1 MGRVMFPFILVIR
14 ATSLPPDK
22 TDGNSLHFL
31 SNTNLFAVGQNNCF
45 PDIQTRQHI
54 CKCELE
60 INTEMIKYFQWKMMS
75 GINLMQ

>member
-14 ATSLPPDK
+14 ATSLPPDT

-31 SNTNLFAVGQNNCF
+31 SNTNLFAVGQKTIVSPIYR
-45 PDIQTRQHI
+45 PDNI
-54 CKCELE
+54 CKCELQ
-60 INTEMIKYFQWKMMS
+60 INTEMIKYFQWKVMS